1 MNLASQIC
9 LPGMR
14 PDRTAGWTVSGGK
27 VDPPSPTSRQGGVV
41 VSPLGPSRVPVAR
54 SLGGS
59 TSNAQGGFEY
69 VHHGLDL
76 PRRSKPDPAFVSVLS
91 KLATALLRG
100 SFS

>member
-41 VSPLGPSRVPVAR
+41 VKPLGTVESAPLLDRSEDQLLQKDETNVAAQEGPARFNCSRE
-54 SLGGS
+54 SEG
-59 TSNAQGGFEY
+59 
-69 VHHGLDL
+69 
-76 PRRSKPDPAFVSVLS
+76 VSCA
-91 KLATALLRG
+91 AT
-100 SFS
+100 